1 MTYIPDSQRQAMDRD
16 ARGFTPPRPRI
27 VRNAWFK
34 VLDIA
39 VRILTLNSGRVIT
52 NNRRGSIRW
61 DGILR

>member
-1 MTYIPDSQRQAMDRD
+1 MTYMPDAQRQAMGSD
-16 ARGFTPPRPRI
+16 ARGFTPPRLRI

-52 NNRRGSIRW
+52 NNRRGTIRW
-61 DGILR
+61 DSILR

>member
-1 MTYIPDSQRQAMDRD
+1 MDGD
-16 ARGFTPPRPRI
+16 ARGFTPPRPHI

-52 NNRRGSIRW
+52 NNRRSSIRW
-61 DGILR
+61 DGILW